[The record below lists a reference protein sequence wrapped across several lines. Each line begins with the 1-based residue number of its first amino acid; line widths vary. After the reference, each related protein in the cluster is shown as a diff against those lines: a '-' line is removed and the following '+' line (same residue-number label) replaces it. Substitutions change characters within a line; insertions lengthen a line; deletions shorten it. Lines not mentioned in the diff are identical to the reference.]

1 MKYYNGES
9 SNPYEGNDHNK
20 AMLWFYER
28 CWILQRDSTDEA
40 SILNDYIHAG
50 LESFQQF
57 DDVPLSLKAL
67 LFNRYAKTNQTSMEA
82 VEAFKRFYLKYYAGE
97 TLNYRHYKGQERN
110 PYPYTDARHT
120 AWKIEALFTDLW
132 PDSPMLSDCLE
143 DYTRRG
149 LSEFCQFDDTP
160 IHLKAFL
167 MNRYF
172 QYAER
177 EDVEAFKKFYT
188 GLYSN
193 RKSR

>member
-9 SNPYEGNDHNK
+9 SNPYEGKEHNK
-20 AMLWFYER
+20 AILWFYER

-97 TLNYRHYKGQERN
+97 TFR
-110 PYPYTDARHT
+110 T
-120 AWKIEALFTDLW
+120 
-132 PDSPMLSDCLE
+132 
-143 DYTRRG
+143 
-149 LSEFCQFDDTP
+149 
-160 IHLKAFL
+160 
-167 MNRYF
+167 
-172 QYAER
+172 
-177 EDVEAFKKFYT
+177 
-188 GLYSN
+188 
-193 RKSR
+193 